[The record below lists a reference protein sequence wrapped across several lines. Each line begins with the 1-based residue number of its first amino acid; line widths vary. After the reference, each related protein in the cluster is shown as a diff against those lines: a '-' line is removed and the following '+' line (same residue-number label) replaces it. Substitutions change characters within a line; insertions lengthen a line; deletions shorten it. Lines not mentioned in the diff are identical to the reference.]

1 VSIETITLAPFA
13 LAYFVILPQLLWSGI
28 QRLVQW
34 YSDWR
39 DKPQNPIHHLKV
51 RASDLDTNGQSGF

>member
-1 VSIETITLAPFA
+1 MNIETITLAPFA

-34 YSDWR
+34 CSDWR
-39 DKPQNPIHHLKV
+39 GKPQNPILHLKV
-51 RASDLDTNGQSGF
+51 QANDLDTNGQSGF